1 MVILLVDDDV
11 GVQLFVWKLLKAYG
25 FTVLNAD
32 SGEAALEAS
41 RRYIGSIDLLLTD
54 VRLPRMD
61 GLELCKTV
69 AAERPQIRVLLMSG
83 ESRNEERVLAH
94 GLRFIE
100 KPFTLRALRNSL
112 EMLLGRIPSPIDDD
126 FVREIA

>member
-11 GVQLFVWKLLKAYG
+11 GVQLFVWKLLKDYG

-83 ESRNEERVLAH
+83 ESR
-94 GLRFIE
+94 
-100 KPFTLRALRNSL
+100 K
-112 EMLLGRIPSPIDDD
+112 
-126 FVREIA
+126 

>member
-83 ESRNEERVLAH
+83 ESR
-94 GLRFIE
+94 
-100 KPFTLRALRNSL
+100 K
-112 EMLLGRIPSPIDDD
+112 
-126 FVREIA
+126 